1 VKDFGAMQKALEE
14 RKLEIVA
21 AEFERIPT
29 TTKEISEDLQ
39 ADVSK
44 LLDKIEEDEDVINV
58 YHNMI

>member
-1 VKDFGAMQKALEE
+1 MQKALEE